1 MFFNSIFHLLK
12 YPFRCVNV
20 VFYKDTHIK
29 EMHIL
34 MKQLIE
40 LYTAFLKIGAVTF
53 GGGYAM
59 LPIIQRDIVEKR
71 GWATKEDIAD
81 YYAIGQCTPGIIAIN
96 TATFVGYKQ
105 KGVIGGIIATL
116 GFVTPALF
124 IITII
129 AALLSNFAHL
139 PLVQNAFAGIRVC
152 VCILI
157 LNAVINL
164 WKNSVTD
171 APSLIIFLAVAVLS
185 IFFSTSP
192 AVMVLAAGIA
202 GVIINAVRQGK
213 KAPARD
219 DSSAVS
225 NKASDDADANK
236 EREKGGRK

>member
-1 MFFNSIFHLLK
+1 
-12 YPFRCVNV
+12 
-20 VFYKDTHIK
+20 
-29 EMHIL
+29 
-34 MKQLIE
+34 MKQLLE
-40 LYTAFLKIGAVTF
+40 LYTAFIKIGAVTF

-71 GWATKEDIAD
+71 GWATKEEIAD

-105 KGVIGGIIATL
+105 KGVAGGITATL

-139 PLVQNAFAGIRVC
+139 PIVQNAFAGIRVC

-171 APSLIIFLAVAVLS
+171 APSLIIFLAVAALS
-185 IFFSTSP
+185 ILFSTSP
-192 AVMVLAAGIA
+192 AIMVIAAGAAGI
-202 GVIINAVRQGK
+202 VINVIRHSKKSENNA
-213 KAPARD
+213 APH
-219 DSSAVS
+219 DSSAVTNDKTDGPDAS
-225 NKASDDADANK
+225 NN
-236 EREKGGRK
+236 KGGCR

>member
-1 MFFNSIFHLLK
+1 
-12 YPFRCVNV
+12 
-20 VFYKDTHIK
+20 
-29 EMHIL
+29 
-34 MKQLIE
+34 MKQLLE
-40 LYTAFLKIGAVTF
+40 LYRAFIKIGAVTF

-71 GWATKEDIAD
+71 GWATKEEIAD

-105 KGVIGGIIATL
+105 KGVAGGIVATL

-139 PLVQNAFAGIRVC
+139 PIVQNAFAGIRVC

-171 APSLIIFLAVAVLS
+171 APSLIIFLAVAALS

-192 AVMVLAAGIA
+192 AIMVVTAGIA
-202 GVIINAVRQGK
+202 GIIINIIKHSRKAVNDA
-213 KAPARD
+213 APH
-219 DSSAVS
+219 DSSAVKNDETDTS
-225 NKASDDADANK
+225 APSEK
-236 EREKGGRK
+236 KGGCR

>member
-1 MFFNSIFHLLK
+1 MFFNSVFHLLK
-12 YPFRCVNV
+12 YLFCCVKV
-20 VFYKDTHIK
+20 VSYKDMYIK
-29 EMHIL
+29 EMHII
-34 MKQLIE
+34 MKKLLE

-105 KGVIGGIIATL
+105 KGVAGGIIATL

-171 APSLIIFLAVAVLS
+171 APSLVIFLAVAALS

-192 AVMVLAAGIA
+192 AVMVIAAGAAGI
-202 GVIINAVRQGK
+202 IINVIK
-213 KAPARD
+213 HSKNAPAPD

-225 NKASDDADANK
+225 NDASDSTDAENK
-236 EREKGGRK
+236 KGGRK

>member
-1 MFFNSIFHLLK
+1 
-12 YPFRCVNV
+12 
-20 VFYKDTHIK
+20 
-29 EMHIL
+29 
-34 MKQLIE
+34 MKQLLE
-40 LYTAFLKIGAVTF
+40 LYTAFIKIGAVTF

-71 GWATKEDIAD
+71 GWATKEEIAD

-105 KGVIGGIIATL
+105 KGVAGGITATL

-139 PLVQNAFAGIRVC
+139 PIVQNAFAGIRVC

-171 APSLIIFLAVAVLS
+171 APSLIIFLAVAALS
-185 IFFSTSP
+185 ILFSTSP
-192 AVMVLAAGIA
+192 AIMVIAAGAAGI
-202 GVIINAVRQGK
+202 VINVIRHSKKSENNA
-213 KAPARD
+213 ALH
-219 DSSAVS
+219 DSSAVTNDKTDGPDAS
-225 NKASDDADANK
+225 NN
-236 EREKGGRK
+236 KGGCR

>member
-1 MFFNSIFHLLK
+1 
-12 YPFRCVNV
+12 
-20 VFYKDTHIK
+20 
-29 EMHIL
+29 
-34 MKQLIE
+34 MKQLLE
-40 LYTAFLKIGAVTF
+40 LYTAFIKIGAVTF

-71 GWATKEDIAD
+71 GWATKEEIAD

-105 KGVIGGIIATL
+105 KGVAGGITATL

-139 PLVQNAFAGIRVC
+139 PIVQNAFAGIRVC

-171 APSLIIFLAVAVLS
+171 APSLIIFLAVAALS
-185 IFFSTSP
+185 ILFSTSP
-192 AVMVLAAGIA
+192 AIMVIAAGAVGI
-202 GVIINAVRQGK
+202 VINVIRHSKKSENNA
-213 KAPARD
+213 APH
-219 DSSAVS
+219 DSSAVTNDKTDGPDAS
-225 NKASDDADANK
+225 NN
-236 EREKGGRK
+236 KGGCR

>member
-1 MFFNSIFHLLK
+1 
-12 YPFRCVNV
+12 
-20 VFYKDTHIK
+20 
-29 EMHIL
+29 
-34 MKQLIE
+34 MKQLFE
-40 LYTAFLKIGAVTF
+40 LYKEFIKIGAVTF

-71 GWATKEDIAD
+71 GWATKEEIAD

-105 KGVIGGIIATL
+105 KGVAGGIVATL

-139 PLVQNAFAGIRVC
+139 PIVQNAFAGIRVC

-171 APSLIIFLAVAVLS
+171 APSLIIFLAVAALS
-185 IFFSTSP
+185 ILFSTSP
-192 AVMVLAAGIA
+192 AIMVVTAGIA
-202 GVIINAVRQGK
+202 GIIINTIKHSKNAVND
-213 KAPARD
+213 AASH
-219 DSSAVS
+219 DSSAVE
-225 NKASDDADANK
+225 NDETDASAPSEK
-236 EREKGGRK
+236 KGGCR

>member
-1 MFFNSIFHLLK
+1 
-12 YPFRCVNV
+12 
-20 VFYKDTHIK
+20 
-29 EMHIL
+29 
-34 MKQLIE
+34 MKQLLE
-40 LYTAFLKIGAVTF
+40 LYTAFIKIGAVTF

-71 GWATKEDIAD
+71 GWATKEEIAD

-105 KGVIGGIIATL
+105 RGIIGGIVATL

-129 AALLSNFAHL
+129 AALLTNFAHL

-171 APSLIIFLAVAVLS
+171 APSLIIFLAVAALS
-185 IFFSTSP
+185 ILFSTSP
-192 AVMVLAAGIA
+192 ALMVIIAGAAGI
-202 GVIINAVRQGK
+202 VINVIKHGRNAS
-213 KAPARD
+213 APD
-219 DSSAVS
+219 DSPAVTKDEAK
-225 NKASDDADANK
+225 NADGKNGN
-236 EREKGGRK
+236 GGKR

>member
-1 MFFNSIFHLLK
+1 
-12 YPFRCVNV
+12 
-20 VFYKDTHIK
+20 
-29 EMHIL
+29 
-34 MKQLIE
+34 MKQLLE
-40 LYTAFLKIGAVTF
+40 LYTAFIKIGAVTF

-71 GWATKEDIAD
+71 GWATKEEIAD

-105 KGVIGGIIATL
+105 KGVAGGITATL

-139 PLVQNAFAGIRVC
+139 PIVQNAFAGIRVC

-164 WKNSVTD
+164 WKDSVTD
-171 APSLIIFLAVAVLS
+171 APSLIIFLAVAALS
-185 IFFSTSP
+185 ILFSTSP
-192 AVMVLAAGIA
+192 AIMVIAAGAAGI
-202 GVIINAVRQGK
+202 VINVIRHSKKSENNA
-213 KAPARD
+213 APH
-219 DSSAVS
+219 DSSAVTNDKTDGTDAS
-225 NKASDDADANK
+225 NNK
-236 EREKGGRK
+236 GRCR

>member
-1 MFFNSIFHLLK
+1 
-12 YPFRCVNV
+12 
-20 VFYKDTHIK
+20 
-29 EMHIL
+29 
-34 MKQLIE
+34 MKQLLE
-40 LYTAFLKIGAVTF
+40 LYTAFIKIGAVTF

-71 GWATKEDIAD
+71 GWATKEEIAD

-105 KGVIGGIIATL
+105 RGVIGGIAATL
-116 GFVTPALF
+116 GFVTPALI

-129 AALLSNFAHL
+129 AALLTNFAHL

-171 APSLIIFLAVAVLS
+171 APSLIIFLAVAALS
-185 IFFSTSP
+185 ILFSTSP
-192 AVMVLAAGIA
+192 ALMVIIAGAAGI
-202 GVIINAVRQGK
+202 VINVIKHGRNASAHGDS
-213 KAPARD
+213 PAVTKD
-219 DSSAVS
+219 AAENADSK
-225 NKASDDADANK
+225 NG
-236 EREKGGRK
+236 KGGRR

>member
-1 MFFNSIFHLLK
+1 
-12 YPFRCVNV
+12 
-20 VFYKDTHIK
+20 
-29 EMHIL
+29 
-34 MKQLIE
+34 MKQLLE

-71 GWATKEDIAD
+71 GWATKEEIAD

-105 KGVIGGIIATL
+105 KGISGGIIATL
-116 GFVTPALF
+116 GFVTPALL
-124 IITII
+124 IITVI
-129 AALLSNFAHL
+129 AALLTNFAHI

-171 APSLIIFLAVAVLS
+171 APSLIIFLAVAALS
-185 IFFSTSP
+185 ILFSASP
-192 AVMVLAAGIA
+192 ALMVIIAGAAGI
-202 GVIINAVRQGK
+202 VINTIKHSKNK
-213 KAPARD
+213 SKPD
-219 DSSAVS
+219 DSQAVKKS
-225 NKASDDADANK
+225 NTADNK
-236 EREKGGRK
+236 KGGC

>member
-1 MFFNSIFHLLK
+1 MF
-12 YPFRCVNV
+12 YPIRRC
-20 VFYKDTHIK
+20 
-29 EMHIL
+29 IL
-34 MKQLIE
+34 IMKQLFE
-40 LYTAFLKIGAVTF
+40 LYTAFIKIGAVTF

-71 GWATKEDIAD
+71 GWATKEEIAD

-105 KGVIGGIIATL
+105 KGVAGGIVATL

-139 PLVQNAFAGIRVC
+139 PIVQNAFAGIRVC

-171 APSLIIFLAVAVLS
+171 APSLIIFLVVAALS
-185 IFFSTSP
+185 ILFSTSP
-192 AVMVLAAGIA
+192 AIMVIAAGAAGI
-202 GVIINAVRQGK
+202 VINVVKHSK
-213 KAPARD
+213 KAKNDAAPYE
-219 DSSAVS
+219 SSAVQNDENDNSDHS
-225 NKASDDADANK
+225 N
-236 EREKGGRK
+236 REGGCR